1 MDDVIVRMY
10 EICKERNPDFP
21 VVQSYVDRLDLD
33 SVRAL
38 AAIGCDHMLQ
48 FYKYTFSAVTKVL
61 MRSVNEK
68 QN

>member
-21 VVQSYVDRLDLD
+21 VVQSYVDGLDLE

-38 AAIGCDHMLQ
+38 AAIGCDHMLF
-48 FYKYTFSAVTKVL
+48 FYKRYVSSLLKVL
-61 MRSVNEK
+61 LRVANEK
-68 QN
+68 